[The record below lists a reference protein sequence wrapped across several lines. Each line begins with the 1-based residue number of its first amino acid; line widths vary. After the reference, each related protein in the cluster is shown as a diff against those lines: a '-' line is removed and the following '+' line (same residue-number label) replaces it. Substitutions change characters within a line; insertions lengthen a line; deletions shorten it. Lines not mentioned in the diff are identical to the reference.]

1 MSLFTDELHIHLYG
15 CLSAMDVWTLGRDRY
30 RKMSARLDW
39 YASEYAAAY
48 GRTPDY
54 RHYWE
59 QDYGFELLQND
70 FLFTKHGSFAQF
82 QACFN
87 LMIALFPAVPGDTT
101 ILEHVLKAQRAQG
114 LRYGEY
120 RCFTP
125 PYLNDEQI
133 MTFVGAAADAAA
145 RIDQDSGGQFKPRLA
160 FSISRDV
167 AQGLRQHQAI
177 RAALKG
183 HVERQRVVTGLDF
196 CGVEAGHPPGPMAP
210 LFSAIHR
217 ANQEHPPGALA
228 ILYHVGESFDDMSVM
243 SAMRW
248 VWQAHHLGAHR
259 LGHATA
265 LGLDLAALAGTT
277 DVRES
282 VAERLEHLAWLE
294 VQAPWLAERG
304 HLIDVQEIKAE
315 RTRLAGL
322 PADGFTQVSYDE
334 TALTAARSLQSA
346 LLQDLAAAG
355 ATVESCPTSN
365 LRIGRIAD
373 PLHHPLRRFVAAG
386 LTTVVSS
393 DDPGIFAV
401 DLAHEERVCS
411 SELQLS
417 DAVLQHL
424 QATNRQV
431 WSEALSQRPG
441 FNCDGKA
448 VRRASSALS
457 G

>member
-48 GRTPDY
+48 GRTPEY
-54 RHYWE
+54 RLYWE
-59 QDYGFELLQND
+59 QDHGFELLKND
-70 FLFTKHGSFAQF
+70 FLFTNHGSFAQF

-125 PYLNDEQI
+125 PYLTSEQVT
-133 MTFVGAAADAAA
+133 TFVGAAADAAA

-167 AQGLRQHQAI
+167 AHGQRQHLAI
-177 RAALKG
+177 RAALKDQA
-183 HVERQRVVTGLDF
+183 ERQRVVTGLDF

-210 LFSAIHR
+210 LFSAILT
-217 ANQEHPPGALA
+217 ANQEHPASALA

-248 VWQAHHLGAHR
+248 VWQAHRLGAHR

-277 DVRES
+277 HVRES
-282 VAERLEHLAWLE
+282 VAERLDHLAWLE
-294 VQAPWLAERG
+294 VQASWLAERG
-304 HLIDVQEIKAE
+304 HRIDLQEIKAE
-315 RTRLAGL
+315 RTHLASL
-322 PADGFTQVSYDE
+322 PADAVTQVNYDE
-334 TALTAARSLQSA
+334 TAIAGAKSLQNS

-355 ATVESCPTSN
+355 AIVESCPTSN

-373 PLHHPLRRFVAAG
+373 PLHHPLIRFVASG

-393 DDPGIFAV
+393 DDPGIFAI
-401 DLAHEERVCS
+401 DLEHEERVCR
-411 SELQLS
+411 SELKLS
-417 DAVLQHL
+417 DAALQRL
-424 QATNRQV
+424 QATNQQV
-431 WSEALSQRPG
+431 WSEGLSKRPG
-441 FNCDGKA
+441 F
-448 VRRASSALS
+448 
-457 G
+457 